1 MWIASLKKAW
11 ANKARRKNVCLK
23 HTAMTN
29 CTLEKFPRKH
39 IKKIRLFWTYLSM
52 QESAIHSIPCG
63 KTNKN
68 VQAKKY
74 GLNGPVFSAYIAFPI
89 RDFPPSHLQYY
100 NYQVLAK
107 SEENTWAKCP
117 HHETRLS
124 NESSCLIS
132 QQIYTT

>member
-11 ANKARRKNVCLK
+11 ANKARRKNVWLT
-23 HTAMTN
+23 HTDDKLHTREVSPK
-29 CTLEKFPRKH
+29 TH
-39 IKKIRLFWTYLSM
+39 QKIRLFWTYLSM
-52 QESAIHSIPCG
+52 QESAIHSIPG
-63 KTNKN
+63 GRTNKK
-68 VQAKKY
+68 VHAKKY
-74 GLNGPVFSAYIAFPI
+74 GLNGPVFPAYIAFPI
-89 RDFPPSHLQYY
+89 RDFPPSHLQY

-107 SEENTWAKCP
+107 SEENTWAKRP